1 MNKSKKNNTL
11 KFVYF
16 YSCTCIY
23 VIIYGLIWKIRRYII
38 GFAVLNLFIY
48 IIGFDEIIKGN

>member
-48 IIGFDEIIKGN
+48 IIGFDIKGN